1 MMKRKKSSLPKG
13 SIDYSLLIV
22 TLILVAYGLIMVFSA
37 SYYMA
42 QSSALYDYDGL
53 SLFKKQLVG
62 AGLGLAVMIFFMFFD
77 YKKLIK
83 LKYVFLAIAIVFL
96 IAVLVPGV
104 GTNLNGLQP
113 LGSHCGDQR
122 TAC

>member
-83 LKYVFLAIAIVFL
+83 LKYVFLAH
-96 IAVLVPGV
+96 
-104 GTNLNGLQP
+104 
-113 LGSHCGDQR
+113 GSY
-122 TAC
+122 